1 MKNRKIIIG
10 SRGSKLALIY
20 AEKAREKILK
30 YSKDFGIEEVIIK
43 EIVTKGDQVQDKR
56 LSEVGGK
63 GLFSKTIEVE
73 LLEKKIDIAV
83 HALKDMPSEATKGLL
98 TDCFLERNDPREI
111 LISKDNK
118 DLKDLASNS
127 IIGTSSF
134 RREFQIKK
142 IRDDLNCKLIRGNV
156 DTRIRKLNEN
166 LYDAVILSYAGINS
180 LGLNQNISQIFSTSE
195 IIPCAGQGVIALQCR
210 NDDEDL
216 IELLK
221 SVNHQSTQNSIKTE
235 RDVLKVLEGDCE
247 TAVGVF
253 ARINDNK
260 IDIAIHALKDMPSE
274 ETEGL
279 LTNCFLERNDPRE
292 ILISRD
298 KKYLKDLA
306 PNSIIGTSSYRRE
319 FQIKKIRKDLE
330 CKLIRGNVDTRIKK
344 LNENLY
350 DAIILSYAGINS
362 LGLDQDISQTFSTTE
377 LIPSAGQGVIAL
389 QCRSND
395 EELIEL
401 LKKIN
406 HQTTHNSIK
415 AERNV
420 LKVLEGDCET
430 AVGVFAS
437 IDGDKINLEA
447 ELFSLDG
454 SKRFYLKL
462 SENIDK
468 ANELGIE
475 MGKTLKKISNNSY
488 KK

>member
-10 SRGSKLALIY
+10 ARGSKLALIY
-20 AEKAREKILK
+20 AEKARKKILSYAK
-30 YSKDFGIEEVIIK
+30 NFKIEEVTIT
-43 EIVTKGDQVQDKR
+43 EIVTKGDQIQDKR

-63 GLFSKTIEVE
+63 GLFSKAIEVE
-73 LLEKKIDIAV
+73 LL
-83 HALKDMPSEATKGLL
+83 
-98 TDCFLERNDPREI
+98 
-111 LISKDNK
+111 
-118 DLKDLASNS
+118 
-127 IIGTSSF
+127 
-134 RREFQIKK
+134 
-142 IRDDLNCKLIRGNV
+142 
-156 DTRIRKLNEN
+156 
-166 LYDAVILSYAGINS
+166 
-180 LGLNQNISQIFSTSE
+180 
-195 IIPCAGQGVIALQCR
+195 
-210 NDDEDL
+210 
-216 IELLK
+216 
-221 SVNHQSTQNSIKTE
+221 
-235 RDVLKVLEGDCE
+235 
-247 TAVGVF
+247 
-253 ARINDNK
+253 DNK
-260 IDIAIHALKDMPSE
+260 IDIAVHALKDMPSE

-292 ILISRD
+292 ILIS
-298 KKYLKDLA
+298 KGNKHLKDLA
-306 PNSIIGTSSYRRE
+306 PNSIIGTSSFRRE
-319 FQIKKIRKDLE
+319 FQIKKMRKDLE

-362 LGLDQDISQTFSTTE
+362 LGLDKNISQTFSTTE
-377 LIPSAGQGVIAL
+377 IIPCAGQGVIAL

-401 LKKIN
+401 LKKVN
-406 HQTTHNSIK
+406 HQLTHNSIK

-454 SKRFYLKL
+454 SKRFHLKS
-462 SENIDK
+462 SENVDK
-468 ANELGIE
+468 ADELGIE